1 MKEKKLMFGNIAAA
15 AGFFALGA
23 FWYAKSYAIK
33 VTALNS
39 SVSGSPRTFPQI
51 VSVLMM
57 AVSLI
62 LIAESLIKGLKKA
75 PAQADDA
82 QAQSSAAEGEKVW
95 KPYVGV
101 AVVILASILY
111 CVFISKIT
119 YLPASILL
127 MAVVCWCFEIRK
139 PLPLI
144 LLSVLVPGLL
154 FVVFRYLLVVPLP

>member
-1 MKEKKLMFGNIAAA
+1 MKQKKLMIGNLAAA
-15 AGFFALGA
+15 IGFFALGA

-57 AVSLI
+57 AVALI
-62 LIAESLIKGLKKA
+62 LITESLIRGLKKA
-75 PAQADDA
+75 PAQTEDA
-82 QAQSSAAEGEKVW
+82 QGHNSPAEGEKVW

-111 CVFISKIT
+111 CMFISKIT

-127 MAVVCWCFEIRK
+127 MALVCWCFEIRK

-154 FVVFRYLLVVPLP
+154 FVVFRYLLIVPLP